1 MTPQF
6 HIATMKTEG
15 LETKGVEK
23 LWCGT
28 NINENDS
35 VSENMI
41 TVHDKS
47 ISLAIKSSAGRSD
60 TSDEDGIPVVRVKRR
75 VKQFSD
81 SGSDIDKEI
90 LHKYSQN
97 ADSSSDS
104 ENGVYKLTNKQAK
117 KNSDSNSFNS
127 REIKSLKND
136 QQQLRMK
143 NKRNKLREKFKN
155 LVQTKGK
162 VKQQNISESEKD
174 SKKISEDSEDDAASV
189 DNIKQKI
196 KEKLKIE
203 PSHFKLSV
211 CDPDTSSDEEE
222 KELENI
228 KLKLSKQ
235 NKKSKCT
242 QPTSP
247 KPMRMTAKIAMENM
261 QKIKSESNRMLR
273 EKQVSLPYHRPK
285 ALSLKDIMSRRK
297 PAVSADG
304 KALPIKMNEE
314 QLKQYAQQL
323 NERQKEMMELCKS
336 DTEDENDSDNI
347 KTNIENNEVKESVNN
362 ASLSVDKL
370 YTEKDNVVTE
380 NVQNELNLDQNEDSS
395 DLIRKENGLNSS
407 EEKILDEKDKSI
419 TKQNHQ
425 VEITEALTEGFVST
439 TRDDQINTLNNVIYN
454 HFDNSTDSSNIN
466 AQTQRDSEQISLH
479 FDSETYTDNKL
490 KSDENCYNKETTL
503 DQTENYDLFDDYSDQ
518 HMNMINIENIVN
530 NVEVNKAKDQTL
542 NIKPKLTGAPGM
554 VIDLDDGDPTIPKKL
569 SGVELLKE
577 RFTYFAKLKTPEEA
591 EREREN
597 RLKPGALLL
606 KLKQELEEEIAEK
619 RSLEWARRLEEEK
632 KQELE
637 LKALRG
643 ETSEAEDEI
652 EKLDRLGENLEKESS
667 GESEEDLI
675 EDDIDMVDKSPN
687 KNTFIT
693 DEAEESECDDDVAD
707 DQVDNPLDSD
717 NNEKQIEDEAG
728 DSEINEDDE
737 TSESSEEEHT
747 TVGKKGRILK
757 AFEDSDD
764 EERNDDLNLESNNM
778 LKVTSQFKANI
789 ENSIDRSIETEER
802 SVEKEKIQTISD
814 SQDDII
820 QLAQAH
826 KSVSDELFTS
836 LESVLVVSD
845 KNIKEDEESDCQ
857 TQTFSILK
865 SINGIENEL
874 GTEDSETPSL
884 NSLKESDTKGWKECL
899 GPSKLLN
906 TQNSQAS
913 TSQPIG
919 EDILAL
925 CTGQFY
931 ENEFI
936 SQINE
941 EDKNV
946 LHFINEEFAGK
957 NDINMSSGQE
967 KNSAEDLTQTVNNS
981 DAINTVKP
989 KDDGILLQSI
999 LDELHDPEF
1008 DTPKQ
1013 NKYFCGSLDSNIK
1026 KKFIIDSDD
1035 EENKTEA
1042 KVGKN
1047 HKKKKREKRALQ
1059 ISDDEDEDEEL
1070 EETEEYQSEIDDN
1083 NDDDADRND
1092 KIVEYDSEE
1101 NEVEVKVQYTKKKR
1115 TTTEFFENEA
1125 ELTSEDEWIGS
1136 GDEDEA
1142 GLDRMEREEGD
1153 DETFNQRKLQRELG
1167 QIHMRDVMDQDK
1179 REVRIIQELLFE
1191 DGDLGDGHRQ
1201 RKFRWRNNEDDEQ
1214 MGTIV
1219 GDYTDTQEEDFE
1231 SEEQWRKQRHEREI
1245 FLKQMQSK
1253 DDNEDCNI
1261 SIDRTTIIKANL
1273 CSKTMSTL
1281 LQEMKKTDTRK
1292 TEDQEKYISAEKK
1305 STRDIPSP
1313 KKAYSIF
1320 QQNYHGS
1327 LLTRGNGAL
1336 ARLAA
1341 LATPLAINDDSPK
1354 VGSLVP
1360 TNRRNFVFSSVTP
1373 DKEPKGMKRKAD
1385 SKPDTPRLM
1394 KKLKA
1399 TDKQT
1404 LSKNSLLDHLKVSW
1418 CGSVEMAKENTVIGD
1433 IVKKSKVLLLDIEGT
1448 TTSISF
1454 VKDKLFPYAEENVKD
1469 FLDAQWDDEDVK
1481 EAVNALRKLAIED
1494 QEKSVEGLVTIPG
1507 EDASKEDQIEGLVKN
1522 VKWQMSSD
1530 RKVAPLKQLQGLIW
1544 KKGYDKGDIKGH
1556 VYDDVLPALEQWR
1569 SVEGQK
1575 IYIYSSGSVQ
1585 AQKLLF
1591 GQSSAGDLLP
1601 LIDGHFDTAVGA
1613 KQEATSYT
1621 AIVEKIGCK
1630 AEEILFLTDIEKEAE
1645 AARTSGVNVA
1655 LVSREGNAPLAEGA
1669 AAAYP
1674 VLHSFTQLTVTN
1686 KRKPDTQEEIPAK
1699 IPKTDVND
1707 DCKTNSEELIVET
1720 TAKDATVEKASE
1732 EPEKMEVEESISVP
1746 ANDSTKT
1753 KGTNDCIETIVEEV
1767 TETEIAE
1774 ATAIDIEPVVIE
1786 ETVDKAEEKTKTEK
1800 MEEDPIPDV
1809 KSLELPIE
1817 KVCTEAASVPEKTT
1831 PTTITE
1837 IEEVLDDKQNLTEVA
1852 DVIEDIEPIVE
1863 EPETVED
1870 IEELKNVGEV
1880 LDKECDEI
1888 LSKVQDV
1895 TNLDSIPVKPL
1906 LNSIPEETMDTE
1918 NIDSNNIIEKILEAE
1933 MELGVQDGAKGESET
1948 VDGVASSKISTAENC
1963 ENEQLIVS
1971 DPKSNEKDVSE
1982 KTVPLEN
1989 TESSPI
1995 EKTDDRKAEPSEEL
2009 AIESQ
2014 NKEEEIKMKTEENI
2028 REETVERT
2036 EVVDNQEQNKV
2047 EEDEQSADIDKKI
2060 GEHRK
2065 EIIESVPQIE
2075 KETTKL
2081 DTNERSAASESKE
2094 VEETKMEQEL
2104 VTDKNIPEATNTNN
2118 VQAICANET
2127 EATDTTVEKVDEV
2140 KVESDN
2146 DPQVNG
2152 NSANGNDKVNLNGDS
2167 AKDEELNAR
2176 LSAENGKEVNG
2187 ANGDVAEQVNTDKK
2201 SETEISE
2208 IKVKT
2213 VAAEESCNDPIEQP
2227 SVA

>member
-1 MTPQF
+1 
-6 HIATMKTEG
+6 MKTEG

-104 ENGVYKLTNKQAK
+104 ENGVYKLTNKQVK
-117 KNSDSNSFNS
+117 KNSDLNSFNS
-127 REIKSLKND
+127 KEIKSLKND

-155 LVQTKGK
+155 LVQTRGN

-395 DLIRKENGLNSS
+395 DLIRKENDLNSS
-407 EEKILDEKDKSI
+407 EEKILDEKDKGI

-503 DQTENYDLFDDYSDQ
+503 DETDNYDLFDDYSDQ

-530 NVEVNKAKDQTL
+530 NAEVNKAKDQTL

-941 EDKNV
+941 EDKNK
-946 LHFINEEFAGK
+946 LHFINEEFADK
-957 NDINMSSGQE
+957 NDMNMSSGQE

-1404 LSKNSLLDHLKVSW
+1404 LSKNSLLDHLKV
-1418 CGSVEMAKENTVIGD
+1418 
-1433 IVKKSKVLLLDIEGT
+1433 
-1448 TTSISF
+1448 
-1454 VKDKLFPYAEENVKD
+1454 
-1469 FLDAQWDDEDVK
+1469 
-1481 EAVNALRKLAIED
+1481 
-1494 QEKSVEGLVTIPG
+1494 
-1507 EDASKEDQIEGLVKN
+1507 
-1522 VKWQMSSD
+1522 
-1530 RKVAPLKQLQGLIW
+1530 
-1544 KKGYDKGDIKGH
+1544 
-1556 VYDDVLPALEQWR
+1556 
-1569 SVEGQK
+1569 
-1575 IYIYSSGSVQ
+1575 
-1585 AQKLLF
+1585 
-1591 GQSSAGDLLP
+1591 
-1601 LIDGHFDTAVGA
+1601 
-1613 KQEATSYT
+1613 
-1621 AIVEKIGCK
+1621 
-1630 AEEILFLTDIEKEAE
+1630 
-1645 AARTSGVNVA
+1645 
-1655 LVSREGNAPLAEGA
+1655 
-1669 AAAYP
+1669 
-1674 VLHSFTQLTVTN
+1674 
-1686 KRKPDTQEEIPAK
+1686 
-1699 IPKTDVND
+1699 
-1707 DCKTNSEELIVET
+1707 
-1720 TAKDATVEKASE
+1720 
-1732 EPEKMEVEESISVP
+1732 
-1746 ANDSTKT
+1746 
-1753 KGTNDCIETIVEEV
+1753 
-1767 TETEIAE
+1767 
-1774 ATAIDIEPVVIE
+1774 
-1786 ETVDKAEEKTKTEK
+1786 
-1800 MEEDPIPDV
+1800 
-1809 KSLELPIE
+1809 
-1817 KVCTEAASVPEKTT
+1817 
-1831 PTTITE
+1831 
-1837 IEEVLDDKQNLTEVA
+1837 
-1852 DVIEDIEPIVE
+1852 
-1863 EPETVED
+1863 
-1870 IEELKNVGEV
+1870 
-1880 LDKECDEI
+1880 
-1888 LSKVQDV
+1888 
-1895 TNLDSIPVKPL
+1895 
-1906 LNSIPEETMDTE
+1906 
-1918 NIDSNNIIEKILEAE
+1918 
-1933 MELGVQDGAKGESET
+1933 
-1948 VDGVASSKISTAENC
+1948 
-1963 ENEQLIVS
+1963 
-1971 DPKSNEKDVSE
+1971 
-1982 KTVPLEN
+1982 
-1989 TESSPI
+1989 
-1995 EKTDDRKAEPSEEL
+1995 
-2009 AIESQ
+2009 
-2014 NKEEEIKMKTEENI
+2014 
-2028 REETVERT
+2028 
-2036 EVVDNQEQNKV
+2036 
-2047 EEDEQSADIDKKI
+2047 
-2060 GEHRK
+2060 
-2065 EIIESVPQIE
+2065 
-2075 KETTKL
+2075 
-2081 DTNERSAASESKE
+2081 
-2094 VEETKMEQEL
+2094 
-2104 VTDKNIPEATNTNN
+2104 
-2118 VQAICANET
+2118 
-2127 EATDTTVEKVDEV
+2127 
-2140 KVESDN
+2140 
-2146 DPQVNG
+2146 
-2152 NSANGNDKVNLNGDS
+2152 
-2167 AKDEELNAR
+2167 
-2176 LSAENGKEVNG
+2176 
-2187 ANGDVAEQVNTDKK
+2187 
-2201 SETEISE
+2201 
-2208 IKVKT
+2208 
-2213 VAAEESCNDPIEQP
+2213 
-2227 SVA
+2227 